1 MLKGKLNVN
10 LEALEG
16 LFKPKTPPLI
26 GTDIST
32 SAVKMVEIS
41 EAGKGVFRVERY
53 AVEPLPK
60 ESVVDGNINNLDA
73 VSEALKA
80 DIADILGAPLVFLA
94 VGLDEDRIHAP
105 NEKVE
110 IPLLLKGA
118 ESAAYLWEE
127 LGGLG

>member
-53 AVEPLPK
+53 AV
-60 ESVVDGNINNLDA
+60 D
-73 VSEALKA
+73 
-80 DIADILGAPLVFLA
+80 DITG
-94 VGLDEDRIHAP
+94 
-105 NEKVE
+105 
-110 IPLLLKGA
+110 
-118 ESAAYLWEE
+118 AYLDPRRPGWFPTKPAY
-127 LGGLG
+127 